1 MGVEQTAAALEQKFN
16 AAFPYKEVRP
26 QQASIMHALGSIYAQ
41 PRFRYV
47 VIEAGTGVGK
57 SGIAKAIAGVEG
69 RAFLLTA
76 TKQLQDQYMATFDDG
91 TMAVLKG
98 KANYRCA
105 VDSSLTCAYGACMA
119 SEDKD
124 GQEQRRECYAAGR
137 CPYRN
142 ALNTAEHAKV
152 VVMSYAMFMSMM
164 RLADTARQQLMESR
178 PVLIIDECHLL
189 EDQLVTFAGFEL
201 SQAMLD
207 KKYHLLDMTQYEN
220 ITSPFED
227 QLEQS
232 PDYMATMTKYVTSID
247 LPYMEEGFAGDE
259 VYPHRTANEGK
270 AACLDWL
277 RLVAKLLTRR
287 LQLVSLQL
295 DAVNNDARRWSMTAD
310 QLTFLNG
317 LDKRK
322 LAYEHADIQLLLQ
335 KLEAY
340 LSRYDDKKKQPVD
353 DDWLLTVRDPKASS
367 RPKPKQYTKATL
379 KVEQGKHR
387 DGYRVAVQPLDVD
400 KLFGM
405 FMDKFAVNHV
415 VFMSATIIDKQQF
428 CNDLGLSSAST
439 ALVSRPS
446 TFDAYRSPIV
456 IDPMGSMS
464 REYMQRTVSNM
475 IGRINDILREHAHEK
490 GLIHTTSM
498 LLARTIY
505 DNIAPDLRGRLLIAE
520 GMVNNEQLLM
530 QHKSTRKPTVLI
542 SPSMMAGVDLEDD
555 FARFQVVAKFPFASL
570 GDPRVAKKMNR
581 RNGKSWYKAKM
592 LRSFVQECGRGTR
605 SEEDWCV
612 TYVLDGYVE
621 YLMRNDMDKFDD
633 QFKQRMIYYTKFN
646 LNDWRQA
653 MTE

>member
-1 MGVEQTAAALEQKFN
+1 MSVEQTAAALEQRFN
-16 AAFPYKEVRP
+16 EAFPYKTVRP
-26 QQASIMHALGSIYAQ
+26 QQKSIMHALGAIYAQ

-57 SGIAKAIAGVEG
+57 SGIAKAVAGVEG

-105 VDSSLTCAYGACMA
+105 MDSSLTCAYGACMA
-119 SEDKD
+119 SEDSD
-124 GQEQRRECYAAGR
+124 GQAQRRECYAAGK

-142 ALNTAEHAKV
+142 ALNAAERAKV

-164 RLADTARQQLMESR
+164 RLADTSRQQLMESR

-201 SQAMLD
+201 SQAALD
-207 KKYHLLDMTQYEN
+207 KKYHLLDMTRYEN

-227 QLEQS
+227 QLEES
-232 PDYMATMTKYVTSID
+232 PDYMEMMTKYVTTID
-247 LPYMEEGFAGDE
+247 MPYMEDGFTGDD
-259 VYPHRTANEGK
+259 VYPHRTAGEGK
-270 AACLDWL
+270 AACLEWL
-277 RLVAKLLTRR
+277 RVVTKLLQRR

-295 DAVNNDARRWSMTAD
+295 DAVNNDSRRWSMTAD

-322 LAYEHADIQLLLQ
+322 LSYEHADIQLLLQ

-340 LSRYDDKKKQPVD
+340 LSRYTDKKKPMD
-353 DDWLLTVRDPKASS
+353 DDWLLTVRDPRSNG
-367 RPKPKQYTKATL
+367 RPKPKQYTPATL
-379 KVEQGKHR
+379 KAEKGKRR

-405 FMDKFAVNHV
+405 FMDKFALNHV

-428 CNDLGLSSAST
+428 CTDLGLTSANT
-439 ALVSRPS
+439 ALISRPS
-446 TFDAYRSPIV
+446 TFDAHRSPIV

-464 REYMQRTVSNM
+464 REYMQRTVTNM
-475 IGRINDILREHAHEK
+475 IGRINEILQEHAKEK

-505 DNIAPDLRGRLLIAE
+505 DNIDAKLRPRLLIAE
-520 GMVNNEQLLM
+520 GAVNNEQLLM
-530 QHKSTRKPTVLI
+530 QHRMSRKPTVLI

-555 FARFQVVAKFPFASL
+555 MARFQIVAKFPFASL

-581 RNGKSWYKAKM
+581 RDGKGWYKAKM

-605 SEEDWCV
+605 SEDDWCV

-621 YLMRNDMDKFDD
+621 YLMRNDMDKFDE
-633 QFKQRMIYYTKFN
+633 QFKQRMIYYTKFD
-646 LNDWRQA
+646 LNTYRQQ
-653 MTE
+653 MKM